1 MKILFY
7 LFAGNGD
14 LINTTGIIKIFKE
27 QYPHAEIDFLLKPS
41 QKYLLKNNQ
50 YLNKVFTLE
59 DFGLVFSGKDPRALD
74 NEVEKTLP
82 SYDHYINMW
91 TKKYQGDFPT
101 SKVLILKDA
110 GFPLSYNRKDIN
122 GILYP
127 DESDFQKVDAFIDS
141 LGDFQN
147 KKVVLIEDESFN
159 AHAFNVGLQLQ
170 QLENQKQIANELLGR
185 GFIVLSNNL
194 PSTISVKDLSLIQ
207 TKILFEKIGDI
218 FLGLSSGMTTVFF
231 TEGNYKNKM
240 FIISGRPEWNYC
252 KHINGMEKY
261 AYYKNYTWETLN
273 ADFRI
278 FDRSTKCCE
287 LENVECARS
296 AL

>member
-1 MKILFY
+1 MNILFY

-14 LINTTGIIKIFKE
+14 LINTTGIIKVFKE
-27 QYPHAEIDFLLKPS
+27 QYPDFTLDFLLKPS
-41 QKYLLKNNQ
+41 QKYLLKNNP
-50 YLNKVFTLE
+50 YIDNVLTLDDLGLTFT
-59 DFGLVFSGKDPRALD
+59 GKDPRLLD
-74 NEVEKTLP
+74 RQILKVLP
-82 SYDHYINMW
+82 SYHKHINMW
-91 TKKYQGDFPT
+91 SNKYHVDFPT
-101 SKVLILKDA
+101 SKALILKDA
-110 GFPLSYNRKDIN
+110 ELPLSYSRKDIN

-159 AHAFNVGLQLQ
+159 ARAFNVGFQLQ
-170 QLENQKQIANELLGR
+170 QSENQKQIANELLGR

-194 PSTISVKDLSLIQ
+194 PSTISIKDLSLIQ
-207 TKILFEKIGDI
+207 TKILFEKIGNI

-240 FIISGRPEWNYC
+240 FIISGWPEWNYC
-252 KHINGMEKY
+252 KHINSMEKY